1 MSSQP
6 TSESNVLGKRV
17 APTEPPRQRV
27 KRHKGLNAM
36 TDAEAEKFKDIEILG
51 AFKQTLRSSV
61 YEHYVPRLE
70 RHFDGLGN
78 FDKLVIRFECKHD
91 NQDHSPVC
99 RDRLKSG
106 DGTRRLIVSAQACDR
121 QRGVTQPAS
130 QLRDTEAA
138 TQYSEAR
145 HRAILVLQC
154 ARYRRSFESAVDDL
168 HREEVDFLRP
178 GTSLPTSATLSTTAK
193 HLYSDSA
200 RDAALYLQQVPGALH
215 LALDGWTAPTSESYL
230 GVVIFWREESKIW
243 RTVLEFIR
251 LTEAH
256 TGNYLAECIHR
267 CLERFGITEK
277 VMSACMDNASNNDTL
292 VRRLKRLAPSF
303 RGTKARLRCLAHI
316 INLMAKAFMS
326 LFSPPPKRTSKSTS
340 EQSDNTTNQ
349 ELEPDP
355 AGEVDGAKLD
365 HDLDVVK
372 GVAADAIRIMKEK
385 GVNVA
390 GLARRVNDSAELN
403 NIFRETVDRDPSLHG
418 DARALTRR
426 VATRWNTNRAALNS
440 HIHFRDPVQL
450 LTSHPKH
457 DLKKYAL
464 DDDQWDLASELN
476 NVLEVF
482 QEPTDRFSQA
492 EVPLIHQVIPELLTL
507 KARLGDIRDNT
518 PQQKIHPITQVA
530 AQAALLVY
538 EKYLGA
544 IEESDIYVISVEDS
558 DPKTRRLDA
567 AHRGLVDAS
576 TSEETYEPPQATATH
591 QARDQAKIRRRYRRI
606 KNLMCPDR
614 KLQWFADCG
623 YDTKGIR
630 SQAVQQFKERYAT
643 KAQTNNNN
651 ISSISEM
658 GRGNIWT
665 QNHSSSATASTYRAN
680 NDCIEAYFNSPCISS
695 EIIAQ
700 HGGILGYWHHEL
712 KRRPA
717 VARMALDYLTAPA
730 TSVDA
735 ERAFSG
741 GRLMIDHLQHQM
753 SAQTFQAQIAIG
765 AWFGTPLLPDVSYA
779 TRIIEKHM

>member
-1 MSSQP
+1 MSSQL

-17 APTEPPRQRV
+17 APNEPPRQRV

-36 TDAEAEKFKDIEILG
+36 SDAEAEKFKDAEILG

-61 YEHYVPRLE
+61 YGHYVPRLE

-91 NQDHSPVC
+91 NEDHSP
-99 RDRLKSG
+99 
-106 DGTRRLIVSAQACDR
+106 ACDR
-121 QRGVTQPAS
+121 QRGVTQSAS

-145 HRAILVLQC
+145 HRAILVLRC

-178 GTSLPTSATLSTTAK
+178 GTLLPTSATLSTTAK
-193 HLYSDSA
+193 HLYDDSA
-200 RDAALYLQQVPGALH
+200 RDAASYLQVPGALH

-256 TGNYLAECIHR
+256 TGNYLAECIHKCLER
-267 CLERFGITEK
+267 FGITEKSYLGVVIFWREESKIWRTVLEFIRLTEAHTGNYLAECIHKCLERFGITEK

-303 RGTKARLRCLAHI
+303 QGTKARLRCLAHI

-340 EQSDNTTNQ
+340 EQSDNTMNQ

-355 AGEVDGAKLD
+355 TGEVDGAKLD
-365 HDLDVVK
+365 HDIDVVK

-385 GVNVA
+385 GVDVSDEDMRSARRIMYKVA

-403 NIFRETVDRDPSLHG
+403 NIFREMVDRDPLLHG

-426 VATRWNTNRAALNS
+426 VATRWNTDRAALNS
-440 HIHFRDPVQL
+440 HIHFRDP
-450 LTSHPKH
+450 
-457 DLKKYAL
+457 
-464 DDDQWDLASELN
+464 WDLASELN

-544 IEESDIYVISVEDS
+544 IEESDIYVISV
-558 DPKTRRLDA
+558 
-567 AHRGLVDAS
+567 V
-576 TSEETYEPPQATATH
+576 
-591 QARDQAKIRRRYRRI
+591 
-606 KNLMCPDR
+606 MCPDR
-614 KLQWFADCG
+614 KLQWFADRG

-630 SQAVQQFKERYAT
+630 SQAVQRFKERYAPN
-643 KAQTNNNN
+643 AHTNNNHV
-651 ISSISEM
+651 SGISET

-665 QNHSSSATASTYRAN
+665 QSHSSSATASTYRTN
-680 NDCIEAYFNSPCISS
+680 NDSIEAYFNSPCISS

-700 HGGILGYWHHEL
+700 HGGILGYWHHES

-717 VARMALDYLTAPA
+717 VAQMALDYLTAPA
-730 TSVDA
+730 TSVDT

-741 GRLMIDHLQHQM
+741 GRLMINHLQHQM
-753 SAQTFQAQIAIG
+753 SAQTFQAQMAIG